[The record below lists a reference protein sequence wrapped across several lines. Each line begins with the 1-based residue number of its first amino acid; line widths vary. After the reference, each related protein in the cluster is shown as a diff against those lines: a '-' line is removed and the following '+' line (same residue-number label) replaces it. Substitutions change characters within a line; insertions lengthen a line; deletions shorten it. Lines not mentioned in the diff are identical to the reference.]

1 MKWSKEIFGV
11 NIGLNRKTENIMAT
25 RPNNINKT
33 TFLLITLLAS
43 CLAYSEGHQEVHTTS
58 EPVMIPLIDKD
69 MSADFF
75 MPVRGD
81 SESSVEDEF
90 GPPFNM
96 HKAKGKPPISRW
108 DYEKFTVYFESG
120 IVIHSVL
127 RR

>member
-1 MKWSKEIFGV
+1 MKWSKRIFGA
-11 NIGLNRKTENIMAT
+11 NIGLNRKTENIMAMC
-25 RPNNINKT
+25 PNNLNKT
-33 TFLLITLLAS
+33 TFFLITLMTC
-43 CLAYSEGHQEVHTTS
+43 CLAYGDDHQQVFTTS
-58 EPVMIPLIDKD
+58 EPMMIPLIEKD

-81 SESSVEDEF
+81 NKSSVESEF

>member
-1 MKWSKEIFGV
+1 MKWSKRIFGA
-11 NIGLNRKTENIMAT
+11 NIGLNRKTENIMAM
-25 RPNNINKT
+25 RPINLSKT
-33 TFLLITLLAS
+33 TFFLITLS
-43 CLAYSEGHQEVHTTS
+43 TFCLAYADDHQEILTTS
-58 EPVMIPLIDKD
+58 EPMMIPLMEKD

-81 SESSVEDEF
+81 NESSVESEF

>member
-1 MKWSKEIFGV
+1 MKWSKRIFGA
-11 NIGLNRKTENIMAT
+11 NIGLNRKTENIMAM
-25 RPNNINKT
+25 RPNHINKT
-33 TFLLITLLAS
+33 TFFLTTLLTYG
-43 CLAYSEGHQEVHTTS
+43 LAYGDNHQEVITTS
-58 EPVMIPLIDKD
+58 EPMMIPLMEKE

-81 SESSVEDEF
+81 NEHSVESEF

-108 DYEKFTVYFESG
+108 EYEKFTVYFESG